1 MKRGN
6 IETHSFAVFVNNLP
20 TILKIF
26 PYVINPDE
34 EDNIETHF
42 LAVFVNNDN
51 AKHFDDYIVEHI
63 LK

>member
-1 MKRGN
+1 MNRGN

-34 EDNIETHF
+34 EDNIE
-42 LAVFVNNDN
+42 
-51 AKHFDDYIVEHI
+51 KHFDDYIVEHI